1 MGERKVTRPLMKRL
15 LFGQVG
21 GCNCDVKTPDINY
34 HDPQCHYRLFIEARE
49 EIRRLE
55 EALRSAEFG

>member
-1 MGERKVTRPLMKRL
+1 MKRL